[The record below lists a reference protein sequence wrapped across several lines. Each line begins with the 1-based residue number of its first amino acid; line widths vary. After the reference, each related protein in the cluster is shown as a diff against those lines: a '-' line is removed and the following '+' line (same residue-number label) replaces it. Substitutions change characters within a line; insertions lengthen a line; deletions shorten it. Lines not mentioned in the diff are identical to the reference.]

1 MVFLKKLNI
10 IAGMKTILKII
21 PVLLIIISC
30 QSTLNEVY
38 DIKAL
43 PGAHYIM
50 YSNQTFY
57 LISGNKVINSKKI
70 PRVEEILKTSGY
82 FYRKN
87 NALFQ
92 MDENLNSQF
101 ICKGF
106 FRDTF
111 NGKELI
117 LNGKKLTVIENQQKS
132 TIKLP
137 RLYTKVYFVDET
149 TVILSDNSKID
160 LYRFDGQIQL
170 VYTLENVTDYDIDHD
185 NRVIYYLKSNKEL
198 MLFDINLQKNELLD
212 TFPVDQNSLQL
223 SENSDKIVLNS
234 DLIITLFTISSKNIL
249 MGNEPN
255 DCAYYDDYSN
265 SIIFLNKN
273 NVTFFQLNS
282 ESDNKKTIQ
291 LY

>member
-1 MVFLKKLNI
+1 MNNLINRIKRQFSSQLLRKEHISYLLEWNKLLGNKKKVLYN
-10 IAGMKTILKII
+10 AMGPDLST
-21 PVLLIIISC
+21 VLLFANPTEIIG
-30 QSTLNEVY
+30 V
-38 DIKAL
+38 D
-43 PGAHYIM
+43 P
-50 YSNQTFY
+50 
-57 LISGNKVINSKKI
+57 
-70 PRVEEILKTSGY
+70 
-82 FYRKN
+82 
-87 NALFQ
+87 
-92 MDENLNSQF
+92 
-101 ICKGF
+101 KGF

-212 TFPVDQNSLQL
+212 NL
-223 SENSDKIVLNS
+223 KK
-234 DLIITLFTISSKNIL
+234 DLKEIEKL
-249 MGNEPN
+249 
-255 DCAYYDDYSN
+255 
-265 SIIFLNKN
+265 
-273 NVTFFQLNS
+273 
-282 ESDNKKTIQ
+282 
-291 LY
+291 